1 VRELISVV
9 VPAFNEEETLGAV
22 VQRIETVL
30 AQLDFDFEFILV
42 NDGSSDCTAAIIRDL
57 AAVDPRVC
65 GVELSRNFGKE
76 IAMTAGIDHARGAAV
91 VILDADG
98 QDPPEIIP
106 EFVRLW
112 QAGHDVVYGQR
123 VSRQG
128 ESWLKR
134 STAFVFYRVIQAVSR
149 VHIPK
154 DTGDFRLLSRRAVDA
169 LKQVRER
176 HRFMKGLFA
185 WIGFD
190 SVAVPY
196 ERLPRSAGR
205 TKYSYRRLFG
215 FAIEGIT
222 SFSVAPLKLATWL
235 GLVIAVGSFAY
246 ALVIILKTMLYG
258 STVPGYASLMVTVL
272 FLGGIQLVAIGI
284 LGEYLGRI
292 FNETKSRPL
301 YFVRDTVNLGDERL
315 DSKAPGAVPARPQA
329 PRPN

>member
-1 VRELISVV
+1 MRELISIV
-9 VPAFNEEETLGAV
+9 VPAFNEQETLAAV
-22 VQRIETVL
+22 VRRLEVVL
-30 AQLDFDFEFILV
+30 APLDFDFEFIVV
-42 NDGSSDCTAAIIRDL
+42 NDGSTDGTAGVIREL
-57 AAVDPRVC
+57 ASEDPRVC
-65 GVELSRNFGKE
+65 GVDLSRNFGKE
-76 IAMTAGIDHARGAAV
+76 IAMTAGIDHARGDAV

-98 QDPPEIIP
+98 QDPPEVIP

-112 QAGHDVVYGQR
+112 KEGHDVVYGQR
-123 VSRQG
+123 ISRSG

-134 STAFVFYRVIQAVSR
+134 STAFAFYRVIQAMSR

-185 WIGFD
+185 WVGFD

-196 ERLPRSAGR
+196 ERKPREGGR
-205 TKYSYRRLFG
+205 TKYSYRKLFG

-222 SFSVAPLKLATWL
+222 SFSVAPLKLASWL
-235 GLVIAVGSFAY
+235 GLLIAIGSFAY
-246 ALVIILKTMLYG
+246 AIVIVFQTLFYG
-258 STVPGYASLMVTVL
+258 VDVPGYASLMVTVL
-272 FLGGIQLVAIGI
+272 FLGGIQLLAIGI

-301 YFVRDTVNLGDERL
+301 YFVRETVNLGEERL
-315 DSKAPGAVPARPQA
+315 NPARA
-329 PRPN
+329 PRVRATRPD

>member
-1 VRELISVV
+1 
-9 VPAFNEEETLGAV
+9 
-22 VQRIETVL
+22 
-30 AQLDFDFEFILV
+30 
-42 NDGSSDCTAAIIRDL
+42 
-57 AAVDPRVC
+57 
-65 GVELSRNFGKE
+65 
-76 IAMTAGIDHARGAAV
+76 
-91 VILDADG
+91 
-98 QDPPEIIP
+98 
-106 EFVRLW
+106 
-112 QAGHDVVYGQR
+112 
-123 VSRQG
+123 
-128 ESWLKR
+128 
-134 STAFVFYRVIQAVSR
+134 VFYRVIQAVSR

-154 DTGDFRLLSRRAVDA
+154 DTGDFRLLSRRAGDA